1 MEAIMESLTIGKIA
15 KRSDVGIETIRFYER
30 EGLIDDPPR
39 RASGYRQYPSDTVD
53 RIRFIRRAKELG
65 FSLKEIKE
73 LLKLKVTTGAT
84 CDQVKKRAESKIE
97 DIQHKILTLQRM
109 KKALKKLNAACSG
122 KGSVSECPILE
133 ALEKR

>member
-1 MEAIMESLTIGKIA
+1 MESLTIGKIA

-73 LLKLKVTTGAT
+73 LLKLKVTTVAT

>member
-73 LLKLKVTTGAT
+73 LLKLKVTTVAT